1 MNRLIKF
8 SDALCHPVSARRP
21 SWSRDGFGDRTREQ
35 LAEIGRAFA
44 RGDKR
49 TVDQVCEDLKATS
62 LRRVGKT
69 FPETFLEG
77 NENSYLSAHLSL
89 KYLPDSVSIELA
101 WPMRGLHW
109 IRAST
114 DAVKLGNKDAD
125 VGIYSLL
132 NRFGDA
138 ARDLFWVNSEQQA
151 PPEFGNEL
159 EIIGMVVPCG

>member
-21 SWSRDGFGDRTREQ
+21 SWARDGFGDRTREQ

-49 TVDQVCEDLKATS
+49 TVDQVCEELKATS

-77 NENSYLSAHLSL
+77 NENSYLSAPLAVTR
-89 KYLPDSVSIELA
+89 PIPAAVSTT
-101 WPMRGLHW
+101 G
-109 IRAST
+109 
-114 DAVKLGNKDAD
+114 V
-125 VGIYSLL
+125 
-132 NRFGDA
+132 
-138 ARDLFWVNSEQQA
+138 A
-151 PPEFGNEL
+151 PR
-159 EIIGMVVPCG
+159 

>member
-21 SWSRDGFGDRTREQ
+21 SWARDGFGDRTREQ

-49 TVDQVCEDLKATS
+49 TVDQVCEELKATS

-89 KYLPDSVSIELA
+89 KYLPDSVC
-101 WPMRGLHW
+101 
-109 IRAST
+109 
-114 DAVKLGNKDAD
+114 N
-125 VGIYSLL
+125 LL
-132 NRFGDA
+132 ER
-138 ARDLFWVNSEQQA
+138 
-151 PPEFGNEL
+151 
-159 EIIGMVVPCG
+159 VVPFAFSTEAATITVTNTSDSGAGSTAPGARGCSRR